1 MVAGGLAVIASNQT
15 GGVKSSF
22 IGDLRIVLAGS
33 GFRRLFATRLISQAG
48 DGVFTAG
55 LGSYVFFNAT
65 TYPDP
70 ASGAA
75 AFAVLYLPYSL
86 VGPFAGVFIDRWS
99 RRQILVWS
107 ALVRA
112 AFVALAATLV
122 GSGVRGLPLYAAS
135 LLVLGVNRFFLASLS
150 ASLPHVVPEH
160 QLVMA
165 NGVSPTAGG
174 IMSAIGG
181 FAALG
186 VHVLTGG
193 GGFGSAMTM
202 VAAGGCYLLAAG
214 AGATMSRDLLGPA
227 KGPAGTEAG
236 RRAEFAAIGAAMAS
250 VASGLVAGAR
260 YVLRR
265 RSPTAALATIGASKL
280 LYGILFLMAILL
292 YRNYFYPN
300 SADVALGHFTW
311 MVFIP
316 GAVGYGIA
324 GLVTPPATARISK
337 QAWISVALALAGV
350 VTGALGS
357 TFAQFGF
364 LIVALGVN
372 FASQSV
378 AISAVTILQEDVE
391 DNYRGRVFAFY
402 DMMSNIPFV
411 VGAAL
416 SALFMPL
423 NGKSYP
429 IIVGIAAGYLIA
441 SACYWAVVRRP
452 SPSQAGATGGTGGQ
466 ATPSASA
473 QRSNS

>member
-1 MVAGGLAVIASNQT
+1 
-15 GGVKSSF
+15 
-22 IGDLRIVLAGS
+22 
-33 GFRRLFATRLISQAG
+33 
-48 DGVFTAG
+48 
-55 LGSYVFFNAT
+55 
-65 TYPDP
+65 
-70 ASGAA
+70 
-75 AFAVLYLPYSL
+75 
-86 VGPFAGVFIDRWS
+86 WS

-193 GGFGSAMTM
+193 GGVGPPMTM
-202 VAAGGCYLLAAG
+202 GAAGGRYPLAGRGG
-214 AGATMSRDLLGPA
+214 AALDPGPP
-227 KGPAGTEAG
+227 GPTKRPPRTEAG
-236 RRAEFAAIGAAMAS
+236 RSAEFAAIGAAMAS

-292 YRNYFYPN
+292 YRNYFYPK

-311 MVFIP
+311 MVFI
-316 GAVGYGIA
+316 
-324 GLVTPPATARISK
+324 
-337 QAWISVALALAGV
+337 
-350 VTGALGS
+350 
-357 TFAQFGF
+357 
-364 LIVALGVN
+364 
-372 FASQSV
+372 
-378 AISAVTILQEDVE
+378 
-391 DNYRGRVFAFY
+391 
-402 DMMSNIPFV
+402 
-411 VGAAL
+411 
-416 SALFMPL
+416 
-423 NGKSYP
+423 
-429 IIVGIAAGYLIA
+429 
-441 SACYWAVVRRP
+441 
-452 SPSQAGATGGTGGQ
+452 
-466 ATPSASA
+466 
-473 QRSNS
+473 

>member
-1 MVAGGLAVIASNQT
+1 MVDGGLAVIASNQA
-15 GGVKSSF
+15 GAVKSSF
-22 IGDLRIVLAGS
+22 IGDLRIVLGGS

-65 TYPDP
+65 TYPNP

-122 GSGVRGLPLYAAS
+122 GSGVRGLLLYAAS

-193 GGFGSAMTM
+193 GRFGSAMTM
-202 VAAGGCYLLAAG
+202 VAAGCCYLLAAG
-214 AGATMSRDLLGPA
+214 AGATMSRDLLGPT
-227 KGPAGTEAG
+227 KGPADAG
-236 RRAEFAAIGAAMAS
+236 ADRRAELAAIGAAMAS
-250 VASGLVAGAR
+250 VAIGLAAGAR

-265 RSPTAALATIGASKL
+265 RSPTAALGATGANKL

-292 YRNYFYPN
+292 YRNYFYPH

-324 GLVTPPATARISK
+324 GLVTPSATARISK

-350 VTGALGS
+350 LTGALGS
-357 TFAQFGF
+357 TFAQIGF

-372 FASQSV
+372 LAAQSV
-378 AISAVTILQEDVE
+378 AISAVTILQEEVE

-411 VGAAL
+411 IGAAL

-441 SACYWAVVRRP
+441 SGCYWAVVRRP
-452 SPSQAGATGGTGGQ
+452 SARRAGITGGTGGQ
-466 ATPSASA
+466 TTPSASA
-473 QRSNS
+473 QRSSS